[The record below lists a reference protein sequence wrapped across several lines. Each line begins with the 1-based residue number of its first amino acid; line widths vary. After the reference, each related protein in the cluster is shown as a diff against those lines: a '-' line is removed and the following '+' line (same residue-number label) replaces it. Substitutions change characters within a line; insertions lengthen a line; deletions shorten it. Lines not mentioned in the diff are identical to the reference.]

1 MKKHMSILKPS
12 HLKLNLH
19 GMKKGDL
26 VRVIPTDTDIRG
38 RTAGIILE
46 FDSYHPDS
54 SSLVIPIAKVLWP
67 DKPGWIDLSRIEK
80 IGGCITTDAERQES
94 FWKMWGHI

>member
-1 MKKHMSILKPS
+1 MKKPMSILKPS
-12 HLKLNLH
+12 RLKSNIH
-19 GMKKGDL
+19 GVKKGDL

-38 RTAGIILE
+38 RTTGIVLE

-80 IGGCITTDAERQES
+80 IGSDPLTEAEKEEG

>member
-1 MKKHMSILKPS
+1 MRQPTSILKPS
-12 HLKLNLH
+12 HLLSNMR

-26 VRVIPTDTDIRG
+26 VRIISTDSDPRG
-38 RTAGIILE
+38 RHAGIILE
-46 FDSYHPDS
+46 FDSYHPDA

-80 IGGCITTDAERQES
+80 IDSEPLTEAEKEES

>member
-1 MKKHMSILKPS
+1 MKKPMSILKPS
-12 HLKLNLH
+12 HLKSNMH

-46 FDSYHPDS
+46 FDVFHPDS

-80 IGGCITTDAERQES
+80 VGGPATTEAERAEN